1 MVQIFVKNLN
11 GMTFTL
17 EVESSDTIIIVKIKI
32 EAKERIPPDEQVL
45 VFAGKQLNDWLTLAD
60 YKVQKEST
68 LHLVPRLRGGDRG
81 KPNYKN
87 MFDSKTDNNNLEV
100 LIAAEDG
107 NLPVAEEGGQGEV
120 AAGGAE
126 APLQERLRVVGVSAA
141 SLAMMGLVTGT

>member
-1 MVQIFVKNLN
+1 SSQFIPLSNKSSNHPGEQTRASKNVQASPSAPTGAPPAKMVQIFVKNLN

-81 KPNYKN
+81 KP
-87 MFDSKTDNNNLEV
+87 
-100 LIAAEDG
+100 
-107 NLPVAEEGGQGEV
+107 
-120 AAGGAE
+120 
-126 APLQERLRVVGVSAA
+126 
-141 SLAMMGLVTGT
+141 